1 MMHQEVGIRQRRG
14 EAMVGMRA
22 GLAATRVL
30 RDRGV
35 RFAFGVPGESFL
47 GLLDAL
53 HETPEIRLVSTRHEG
68 GAAFMA
74 DAVGKLTGLPAIC
87 MGTRGV
93 GSANL
98 AIGIH
103 TAQQDSTPL
112 IALVGQVE
120 TPYRH
125 TEALQE
131 VELASFLG
139 EITKWSVEAP
149 NGERLP
155 SIVSEAFRRSV
166 SGRPGPV
173 AVALRG
179 DILDE
184 VAPAD
189 LPPATATP
197 AATPRASD
205 VEAIVATL
213 AAAQRPLIIAG
224 GGV

>member
-1 MMHQEVGIRQRRG
+1 M
-14 EAMVGMRA
+14 AGMRA
-22 GLAATRVL
+22 GVAATRVL

-131 VELASFLG
+131 VELAPFLG
-139 EITKWSVEAP
+139 AITKWSVEAP
-149 NGERLP
+149 SGERLP

-166 SGRPGPV
+166 
-173 AVALRG
+173 
-179 DILDE
+179 
-184 VAPAD
+184 
-189 LPPATATP
+189 
-197 AATPRASD
+197 
-205 VEAIVATL
+205 
-213 AAAQRPLIIAG
+213 
-224 GGV
+224 